1 MPGFEEIQKSRIDH
15 LLVET
20 IKQVGVSN
28 YSLIARLTGLNP
40 ETVRYKVNRQ
50 LTRMGL
56 GISVNVDFEGLGFK
70 RGIFYVKASAISGK
84 SWLDHTN
91 YLTFIGKVMGVDR
104 YLCMYAVP
112 YRLKKKYLD
121 SLLYLQQSGVV
132 EEVQPLDVSWVR
144 YPSFRSEFYDF
155 DRGCW
160 QVDWT
165 RVEMTLRETGVASTL
180 INRDVKLD
188 YFDLKILRYMQEDP
202 TSSIAKTAKEMNAN
216 PRTVRYHYAEHVLK
230 SRFVLGH
237 NVRWKRPATDGKPVD
252 LMHLVF
258 SLSQLS
264 NEEMGVARKI
274 FNKIPFTWLEV
285 GNEDNRYFAFLDTSL
300 SNFHETVRF
309 VERNTDPI
317 RNRLEMLTLDPL
329 KTRSINIP
337 DEMYDK
343 ERGWTLPIVRTVSE
357 TSKDGTA

>member
-121 SLLYLQQSGVV
+121 SLLYLQQS
-132 EEVQPLDVSWVR
+132 
-144 YPSFRSEFYDF
+144 
-155 DRGCW
+155 
-160 QVDWT
+160 
-165 RVEMTLRETGVASTL
+165 
-180 INRDVKLD
+180 
-188 YFDLKILRYMQEDP
+188 
-202 TSSIAKTAKEMNAN
+202 
-216 PRTVRYHYAEHVLK
+216 
-230 SRFVLGH
+230 
-237 NVRWKRPATDGKPVD
+237 
-252 LMHLVF
+252 
-258 SLSQLS
+258 
-264 NEEMGVARKI
+264 
-274 FNKIPFTWLEV
+274 
-285 GNEDNRYFAFLDTSL
+285 
-300 SNFHETVRF
+300 
-309 VERNTDPI
+309 
-317 RNRLEMLTLDPL
+317 
-329 KTRSINIP
+329 
-337 DEMYDK
+337 
-343 ERGWTLPIVRTVSE
+343 
-357 TSKDGTA
+357 